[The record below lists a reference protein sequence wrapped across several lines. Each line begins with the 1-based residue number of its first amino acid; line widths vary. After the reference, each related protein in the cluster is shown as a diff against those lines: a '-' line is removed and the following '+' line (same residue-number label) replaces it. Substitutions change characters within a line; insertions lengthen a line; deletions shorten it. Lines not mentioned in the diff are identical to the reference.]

1 MRRATFLP
9 ISFIAALTATFA
21 VSGFSMSSDTT
32 KKDITVVLG
41 GITRMDS
48 TQKKIYLVFTGHEF
62 ADGSETIW
70 QTLRKQ
76 KIKASFFFT
85 GGFYRNSNFTSIIK
99 NLKNDG
105 HYLGGH
111 SDKHLL
117 YAPWEKRDSLLVTKD
132 SFLTDV
138 RANYA
143 SMQKFGISYSSAIY
157 FLPPYE
163 WYNQSISDW
172 CGEINLTL
180 VNFTP
185 GTSSNADYTTPD
197 MSNYLGSDSI
207 YQRILRYEGT
217 HTSGLNGFI
226 LLTHIGTSPLRS
238 DKFYR
243 KLNSLIT
250 ELKNRGYTFQRF

>member
-1 MRRATFLP
+1 MKRASFLP
-9 ISFIAALTATFA
+9 ISCIAALTASFA

-32 KKDITVVLG
+32 GKNITIVLG

-48 TQKKIYLVFTGHEF
+48 TQKEIYLVFTGHEY
-62 ADGSETIW
+62 ADGGDTIW
-70 QTLRKQ
+70 KTLRKQ

-85 GGFYRNSNFTSIIK
+85 GDFFRNSNFTSIIK

-105 HYLGGH
+105 HYVGMH

-117 YAPWEKRDSLLVTKD
+117 YAPWEKRDSSLVTKD

-143 SMQKFGISYSSAIY
+143 SMQKFGISYSSAKY

-172 CGEINLTL
+172 CGEIKLTL

-197 MSNYLGSDSI
+197 MSNYLSSDSI

-217 HTSGLNGFI
+217 HSSGLNGFI
-226 LLTHIGTSPLRS
+226 LLTHIGTSPLRT
-238 DKFYR
+238 DKFYWGLDDLIR
-243 KLNSLIT
+243 KL
-250 ELKNRGYTFQRF
+250 KKRGYAFRRF